1 MDKQLVQ
8 KFAFANLDVVG
19 TDILP
24 LIGDDFAKQAALVG
38 FNKIKETIAVVLDED
53 PNNKEQLNLIWGK
66 ITSDPQLLELV
77 RVGLLQAAAAV
88 NDETVKTGLTLLV
101 EPLMKTLNAVQ
112 DDVKSITIVLS
123 EIAIAAVL
131 IGSTVEL
138 QPYSLLN
145 TIVNGYA
152 ISNCSCVNVNRV
164 AVELIVTIIF
174 ERV

>member
-77 RVGLLQAAAAV
+77 RVGLLQAATAV

-101 EPLMKTLNAVQ
+101 EPLMKTLNVVQ
-112 DDVKSITIVLS
+112 DDVKPNGEQIKQIWLDFIKSP
-123 EIAIAAVL
+123 EFIAFL
-131 IGSTVEL
+131 
-138 QPYSLLN
+138 LLN
-145 TIVNGYA
+145 AEEVIKLVIKND
-152 ISNCSCVNVNRV
+152 NL
-164 AVELIVTIIF
+164 EKIILNIIKLF
-174 ERV
+174 QK